1 MITISKEQNALTL
14 VSLFTVAPEKQDEL
28 INLLVSCTDEFI
40 ASCPGFISAT
50 YHKSLDGNNVALYA
64 QYENMEAFQG
74 VINSEGGKRMITEG
88 SKIALSSQRFLC
100 TVFDTREA
108 NSK

>member
-28 INLLVSCTDEFI
+28 LDLLISCTDEFI
-40 ASCPGFISAT
+40 LSCTGFISAT
-50 YHKSLDGNNVALYA
+50 YHKSLDGKNVALYA

-74 VINSEGGKRMITEG
+74 MINSEGGKRMMREG
-88 SKIALSSQRFLC
+88 GAIAESSQRCLC
-100 TVFDTREA
+100 HVYDTRA
-108 NSK
+108 V